1 MKALGILLQPLT
13 IILTIVLLVLII
25 FDAYSYAW
33 ATDDSGIYTN
43 YGISLSACTPW
54 NILGCPNLWNNMGI
68 RHRIALILHLCLI
81 PLTATM
87 VLVSS
92 LAVFTRAMR
101 KQTSIIILILI
112 SWIVFFTLITDVA
125 LRFNKISNYSCLPS
139 MKFAFIYNDHW
150 QVWITLASV
159 IIAFII
165 TQIFAFGGY
174 FRPMIT
180 MLSFEGH
187 YQRYDYPR
195 VSHLEKN
202 MVSVKEIDNF

>member
-13 IILTIVLLVLII
+13 ILLTIVLLVLII
-25 FDAYSYAW
+25 FDAYSFAW
-33 ATDDSGIYTN
+33 TTDDSGIYTN
-43 YGISLSACTPW
+43 NGISLSACTPW
-54 NILGCPNLWNNMGI
+54 NILGCPNLWNNMDI

-81 PLTATM
+81 PLTAAM

-125 LRFNKISNYSCLPS
+125 LRFNKVSNSCIPS
-139 MKFAFIYNDHW
+139 TKITITYNNHW
-150 QVWITLASV
+150 QVWITFASLL
-159 IIAFII
+159 IAFFI

-187 YQRYDYPR
+187 HQRYDYPR